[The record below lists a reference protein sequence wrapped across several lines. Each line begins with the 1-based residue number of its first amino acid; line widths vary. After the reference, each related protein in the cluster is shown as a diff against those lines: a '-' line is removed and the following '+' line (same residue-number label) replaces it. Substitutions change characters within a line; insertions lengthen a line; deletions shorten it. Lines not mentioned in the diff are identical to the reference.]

1 MDDLL
6 LSKIRLGVIAELLTA
21 RWATFTDLQR
31 ATQTTNG
38 NLGAHLAKL
47 VEAGYVCEEK
57 TFVNRRPQSRYS
69 LSATGRTAFV
79 EHVREMQSLLDQGES
94 A

>member
-1 MDDLL
+1 MDELL

-21 RWATFTDLQR
+21 EWVAFSELQR

-47 VEAGYVCEEK
+47 VEAQYVSEEK
-57 TFVNRRPQSRYS
+57 TFVNRRPQTRYR
-69 LSATGRTAFV
+69 LTPAGKNAFV
-79 EHVREMQSLLDQGES
+79 NHVREMQSLLDQGNAS
-94 A
+94 